1 MDNNKIDK
9 EKLMDAVISSSGG
22 KIDKKMLSGAVEG
35 KNIDPLLKNLS
46 DKDREKL
53 KSVLSDKKSIE
64 AALNSPQAK
73 ALLKAFKGW
82 RKEWMI

>member
-1 MDNNKIDK
+1 MDNNKIDE

-22 KIDKKMLSGAVEG
+22 KIDKKTLSGAVER

-73 ALLKAFKGW
+73 ALLKAFLKGGG
-82 RKEWMI
+82 KNG

>member
-9 EKLMDAVISSSGG
+9 EKLIDAVISSSGG
-22 KIDKKMLSGAVEG
+22 KIDKKTLAGAVEG

-46 DKDREKL
+46 AEDKEKL
-53 KSVLSDKKSIE
+53 KRVMSDKKSME

-73 ALLKAFKGW
+73 ALRKAFLKGGG
-82 RKEWMI
+82 KNG